1 MLTFEQIKKL
11 TADLK
16 KERIFNMKTVSNTI
30 ENILEIEGVNAKG
43 YGLLPQAPMFDI
55 RLPIQ
60 SKSIYA
66 YLVSYTGAG
75 RSVYPKIETILHD
88 LKISKDTYYKYL
100 YPLIKLNYI
109 KVTKAKGFQNKNIY
123 TITNNPIDI
132 KTEIE
137 ATDSESHIYMDGI
150 NANGYGF
157 IPKLIMCDTR
167 ISIKTKALIAFFY
180 SLVQAGTTAFPHR
193 QTILTFLHISK
204 NAYYKALNE
213 LILYNYIYIKQRRNK
228 GGKFSVNDYVL
239 NSNPRPQSREIHK
252 DDLKSEN
259 LPCPQ
264 NKDIPKNGLNTE
276 VSPCPQNKDIHK
288 SGLSTE
294 VLPCPQNKD
303 ILKNDRVPESRNT
316 PCPQNKEDNNS
327 TSINSTTI
335 LSNLSISCINTD
347 SKSSLIKSVND
358 LTRID
363 EFSDNSDFSKMYRKV
378 VKLLIEMLL
387 VKDYAFYNKQAV
399 KTQTLFEYLNDCITE
414 DECLVNDDGCII
426 KYSLK
431 DLILTVVWHY
441 DICRTKYKIYNP
453 AKYIKSLIYYN
464 IINFEL

>member
-137 ATDSESHIYMDGI
+137 AADNESHIYMDGI

-213 LILYNYIYIKQRRNK
+213 LILYNYIYVKQRRNK

-264 NKDIPKNGLNTE
+264 NK
-276 VSPCPQNKDIHK
+276 
-288 SGLSTE
+288 
-294 VLPCPQNKD
+294 
-303 ILKNDRVPESRNT
+303 
-316 PCPQNKEDNNS
+316 EDNNS

-335 LSNLSISCINTD
+335 LSNLSISSCINTN

-414 DECLVNDDGCII
+414 DEYYVNDDGSII